1 MSFKDITLGWQG
13 KSFVIPATSV
23 MRAIALIEEHI
34 TLQELLEYA
43 QRGKA
48 PLGRVSNAYAAV
60 LRYAGCKVE
69 DGEVYLG
76 MFSDDAGRE
85 RMLSSVNG
93 LLMMMLPPEVQ
104 KRMFEGKPAPKPVLA
119 KGEKEPELGNSP
131 APEKGASQSSTKR
144 SRRKDGAR
152 RPNSGA

>member
-1 MSFKDITLGWQG
+1 
-13 KSFVIPATSV
+13 V

-60 LRYAGCKVE
+60 LRFAGCKVD
-69 DGEVYLG
+69 DGDVYLG

-131 APEKGASQSSTKR
+131 APAKGASKSSTKR

-152 RPNSGA
+152 HLNSGA